1 VARNP
6 KNFAWSMN
14 ASRLSGSALRSDTGC
29 RKRDAAGRVS
39 TATRQPST
47 RAIEFALMPS
57 VAYISSLEGDAAR
70 VSMGHGGVK
79 PNHHVRVTDPIL
91 RRYRTSW
98 PPGAKTGVLQ
108 QNYGATA

>member
-6 KNFAWSMN
+6 KNVAWSMN
-14 ASRLSGSALRSDTGC
+14 ASRLSASALRSDAGC

-47 RAIEFALMPS
+47 RAIEFALTPN

-70 VSMGHGGVK
+70 VSVGHGGVK

-91 RRYRTSW
+91 QVDERKG
-98 PPGAKTGVLQ
+98 PA
-108 QNYGATA
+108 